1 MSAGLSVEK
10 MGGAVSKGARDVA
23 KSRIQSE
30 AAKLNGKTASGIPVS
45 TKGRADGSEW
55 ANLLRDISGSI
66 ESKRW
71 DGAKLGV
78 IVADAHPS
86 SRGDSYVKKLPKVKM
101 DTPMQVEPHEGMLQ
115 QAELIALYKLHR
127 SDREKWNAE
136 GLAERFSLNRDD
148 VESLLKYTRTYTAHQ
163 TDDGIMRGFY
173 DANSEPPIQ
182 RFEDIRSPPS

>member
-1 MSAGLSVEK
+1 

-23 KSRIQSE
+23 KTRVQSE
-30 AAKLNGKTASGIPVS
+30 SAKVNSKHIPPAMPVS
-45 TKGRADGSEW
+45 RTAGAPKGRADANEW

-71 DGAKLGV
+71 DGEKLGI

-86 SRGDSYVKKLPKVKM
+86 SRGDAYAKKLPKGKM
-101 DTPMQVEPHEGMLQ
+101 DTTVEVKAHEGMLQ

-127 SDREKWNAE
+127 SDGDKWNAE
-136 GLAERFSLNRDD
+136 GLAERFWLKRED
-148 VESLLKYTRTYTAHQ
+148 VGHLLKYTRTYTAHQ

-173 DANSEPPIQ
+173 DAKSKPPIL
-182 RFEDIRSPPS
+182 RFEDIRPAP